1 MGKSDAYFYVVNV
14 KSSMP
19 NSLKCW
25 RIAT

>member
-1 MGKSDAYFYVVNV
+1 MTKFDADFYVVSE

-25 RIAT
+25 RI

>member
-1 MGKSDAYFYVVNV
+1 MVKSDADFYVVNA

>member
-1 MGKSDAYFYVVNV
+1 MVKSDADFYAVNV

-25 RIAT
+25 RITT